1 MRPFYVTRPFQSIG
15 RRADCNPL
23 QALVGIRQLGR
34 CARFWARAILLAALS
49 SMSCAAVAQKPEP
62 PAWLAMPASAWAAEC
77 ANNEVDVI
85 QHKGSYL
92 RYRLHTVD
100 EKNDVVRDQI
110 ETPEGT
116 VSRLVQRNGRP
127 LTQEEE
133 AAERDRLLSLAASP
147 GAFARHARRDQE
159 NKKMGVELVKMMPS
173 AMLWSYAPGQPQLSN
188 QHDAAPAL
196 VVLDFKPNPGW
207 SPPNLESDLL
217 TGLEG
222 RVWIDPGSGHMVH
235 MEARLFHA
243 VNIGW
248 GMLAHIYPGGTATVE
263 QVNAGSQRWLV
274 KHIVEQL
281 TAQALVVRMVK
292 QRLVSD
298 ATDVQPV
305 PPMGYQQAVKM
316 LLDKSSPS
324 R

>member
-1 MRPFYVTRPFQSIG
+1 
-15 RRADCNPL
+15 
-23 QALVGIRQLGR
+23 
-34 CARFWARAILLAALS
+34 
-49 SMSCAAVAQKPEP
+49 
-62 PAWLAMPASAWAAEC
+62 
-77 ANNEVDVI
+77 
-85 QHKGSYL
+85 
-92 RYRLHTVD
+92 
-100 EKNDVVRDQI
+100 
-110 ETPEGT
+110 
-116 VSRLVQRNGRP
+116 
-127 LTQEEE
+127 
-133 AAERDRLLSLAASP
+133 
-147 GAFARHARRDQE
+147 
-159 NKKMGVELVKMMPS
+159 
-173 AMLWSYAPGQPQLSN
+173 
-188 QHDAAPAL
+188 
-196 VVLDFKPNPGW
+196 
-207 SPPNLESDLL
+207 
-217 TGLEG
+217 
-222 RVWIDPGSGHMVH
+222 

-281 TAQALVVRMVK
+281 TVQALVVRIVK